1 MDKRLTLLFAVICL
15 SSYLAEAQEVTQKTV
30 DQARQAQD
38 DNAYTFSEAQLGDEN
53 DDQSGSSVAHFS
65 SNDDVYLSNVGY
77 QFSPMRF
84 KIRGYDSPYSYTY
97 LNGLQMNDNETGRF
111 IYGSLGGLNDITRNK
126 EGFTPF
132 ERNDYDY
139 APIGGGQNINMRPAA
154 MAAGSKLSLSMG
166 ANRSYVA
173 RGIFTHSTGLNKNGW
188 AFTGSVAY
196 RWGNQ
201 FLNNYDGTLY
211 NSLGYFL
218 GLQKVFNDT
227 HSLTIVTYG
236 APTESG
242 RSTASTEE
250 AYWLAN
256 SHYYNPNWGYQNGK
270 QRNARVATSFAPT
283 AIATWDFKIKDN
295 MKLTTSAGF
304 RYSLYGNT
312 ALGWNGNAADPRPDY
327 YQKFPSNAFNMYDGS
342 TPSDDQLKAFYEAYD
357 WWTASKANRQ
367 INWDAMYFANKQ
379 ANATGADALY
389 YVEKRHNDQMVINLS
404 SVFNHRVND
413 HHNYTFGLNVST
425 TKGMHYKTMDD
436 LLGANS
442 FTDIDKFSVRDY
454 GYASSMIQNDLLNPN
469 RKIGEGDRF
478 GYNYNI
484 FVNKASLFGQYEYSD
499 GDGFTM
505 NLAGRI
511 GGVEMQRE
519 GLMKN
524 GRAADNSYGKS
535 GRAKFLEGG
544 GKIQLKYQINGNHA
558 LTLGGSFD
566 INAPLAYN
574 AFTAPRIKND
584 FILNLDNEQI
594 LNTELGYHFN
604 SQWFTGSV
612 TGYYTHFSHVAD
624 LNAFYNDAESRFTY
638 LAMSN
643 VEKEHYGVE
652 AAFTLNFTSNFSMT
666 ALGTI
671 SNAKYL
677 NNPNAQLTYENQSES
692 KNSVVYQKGLHV
704 AGSPM
709 NAVNVGFDYS
719 IKGWF
724 FNVNGSYYDRSYID
738 FSPYRRLESVMMANT
753 AYVFKPV
760 SVAANG
766 DLVYD
771 ADPAAVATYGGVFL
785 ENDGKTVRTVRP
797 AQQEKFKGG
806 FQLNAS
812 IGKYIRL
819 QKGRSLSINLSVY
832 NILNNTDMK
841 LWGFEQN
848 RDDHYQDGTS
858 RTYAFS
864 RNSKYYYASGINAF
878 LNLGYRF

>member
-1 MDKRLTLLFAVICL
+1 MDKRFTLLFTVLCL
-15 SSYLAEAQEVTQKTV
+15 SSYLAKAQEITQKKV

-53 DDQSGSSVAHFS
+53 DDQGGSSVSHFS
-65 SNDDVYLSNVGY
+65 SNDDIYLSNVGY

-84 KIRGYDSPYSYTY
+84 KIRGYDSPYSFVY

-111 IYGSLGGLNDITRNK
+111 VYGNLGGLNDVTRNK

-132 ERNDYDY
+132 EHNSYDY
-139 APIGGGQNINMRPAA
+139 APIGGGQNINVRPAA
-154 MAAGSKLSLSMG
+154 MSAGSKLSLSMG

-173 RGIFTHSTGLNKNGW
+173 RGIFTHSTGLMKNGW

-211 NSLGYFL
+211 NSFGYFL
-218 GLQKVFNDT
+218 GAQKVVNDR
-227 HSLTIVTYG
+227 HSFTFVTYG

-256 SHYYNPNWGYQNGK
+256 THYYNPNWGYQDGK
-270 QRNARVATSFAPT
+270 QRNARVSTSFTPT

-304 RYSLYGNT
+304 RYSFYGVT

-327 YQKFPSNAFNMYDGS
+327 YQKFPSNAFNLYDGS
-342 TPSDDQLKAFYEAYD
+342 KPTDDQLKTFNEAYN
-357 WWTASKANRQ
+357 WWTETKANRQ
-367 INWDAMYFANKQ
+367 INWDAMYFANRQ
-379 ANATGADALY
+379 ANALGNDALY
-389 YVEKRHNDQMVINLS
+389 YVEKRHNDQMVVNLS
-404 SVFNHRVND
+404 SVFDHRINE
-413 HHNYTFGLNVST
+413 HHNYIAGLNLST

-436 LLGANS
+436 LLGAES
-442 FTDIDKFSVRDY
+442 YTDIDKFSLRDY
-454 GYASSMIQNDLLNPN
+454 GYGSEMIQNDIIHPN
-469 RKIGEGDRF
+469 RKISEGDKF

-484 FVNKASLFGQYEYSD
+484 YVNKASLFGQYQYTYEGLD
-499 GDGFTM
+499 V
-505 NLAGRI
+505 NLAGRL
-511 GGVEMQRE
+511 GFVEMHRK
-519 GLMKN
+519 GLMQN
-524 GRAADNSYGKS
+524 GRAPYNSYGNS
-535 GRAKFLEGG
+535 GHAHFLEGG
-544 GKIQLKYQINGNHA
+544 GKLQVVYRFNGNHA
-558 LTLGGSFD
+558 INFGTSVD
-566 INAPLAYN
+566 MNAPLAYN

-584 FILNLDNEQI
+584 FIKGLTNELI
-594 LNTELGYHFN
+594 LNIEGGYHFN

-612 TGYYTHFSHVAD
+612 TGYYTYFNNVAD
-624 LNAFYNDAESRFTY
+624 LNAFYNDAEARFTY

-643 VEKEHYGVE
+643 VEKRHYGVE

-666 ALGTI
+666 ALGTV
-671 SNAKYL
+671 SNAQYL
-677 NNPNAQLTYENQSES
+677 NNPDAQLTYENQSES
-692 KNSVVYQKGLHV
+692 KNSVVYQRGLHV

-709 NAVNVGFDYS
+709 NAVNVGFDYN

-724 FNVNGSYYDRSYID
+724 FNVNGSYYDHSYID
-738 FSPYRRLESVMMANT
+738 FSPYRRLESVMLANT
-753 AYVFKPV
+753 GYVFTP
-760 SVAANG
+760 SGVASNG
-766 DLVYD
+766 DLIYNV
-771 ADPAAVATYGGVFL
+771 DPSVLATYGGVFL
-785 ENDGKTVRTVRP
+785 KKDGTIRAVRP
-797 AQQEKFKGG
+797 AKQEKFKGG

-819 QKGRSLSINLSVY
+819 RKGNSLSINLSVY

-858 RTYAFS
+858 RTYQFS

-878 LNLGYRF
+878 LNIGFRF